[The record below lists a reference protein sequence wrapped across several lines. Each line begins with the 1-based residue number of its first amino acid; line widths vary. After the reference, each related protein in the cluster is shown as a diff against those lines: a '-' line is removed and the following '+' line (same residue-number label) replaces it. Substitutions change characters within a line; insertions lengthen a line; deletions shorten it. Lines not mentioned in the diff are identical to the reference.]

1 MQPIHRSFPA
11 ALALSLCL
19 SLAGID
25 RSTADWTQFR
35 GASGSGAVRES
46 VLPTALDA
54 KKHVTW
60 ELPLPGRGLAS
71 PIVVGDRVFVTCSS
85 GPRQSRLHVIC
96 FRATDGVKLW
106 ERQFFATGRTMCHEK
121 TSVAANSPASD
132 GQRVFALFSSNDLV
146 ALDLEGNLLWLRC
159 LALDYPNVSNSL
171 GMSSSLVVAD
181 GVLVAQV
188 ENDTQPLALG
198 LDAVTGVNRWKL
210 ERPKMANWTSPIVFA
225 DATSGRA
232 LVGLQSGKG
241 LLAVEPTTGKEV
253 WNYAEGASTVPSS
266 AVGPGGVLFVPS
278 SGITALK
285 PGTAGQSPTQLW
297 RSGPL
302 RPGTSSPAV
311 QGDRLFTINGAGV
324 LNCGDARSGE
334 RVWQLRLKGP
344 FSASPVMA
352 GNYLYAP
359 NEKGVLQVVDTG
371 KPEGELVSELDLG
384 ETILSTPAI
393 SGGALYLRSDGKLW
407 KISGS

>member
-1 MQPIHRSFPA
+1 MRRLRPVLPLLGLAA
-11 ALALSLCL
+11 ALA
-19 SLAGID
+19 
-25 RSTADWTQFR
+25 STAPARADWTQFR
-35 GASGSGAVRES
+35 GADASGAIPDA
-46 VLPTALDA
+46 VLPTQLDA
-54 KKHVTW
+54 KKHLTW
-60 ELPLPGRGLAS
+60 DISLPGRGLSS
-71 PIVVGDRVFVTCSS
+71 PVVVGDRVFVTCAS
-85 GPRQSRLHVIC
+85 GAKQTRLHVIC

-146 ALDLEGNLLWLRC
+146 ALDLEGNLLWLRS
-159 LALDYPNVSNSL
+159 LTLDYPNVSNSL

-198 LDAVTGVNRWKL
+198 LDTATGMNRWKL
-210 ERPKMANWTSPIVFA
+210 ERPAMANWTSPIVFK
-225 DATSGRA
+225 DAASGQTR
-232 LVGLQSGKG
+232 VGLQSGKG
-241 LLAVEPTTGKEV
+241 LLAVDPATGKV
-253 WNYAEGASTVPSS
+253 AWNYSEGASTIPSS
-266 AVGPGGVLFVPS
+266 AVGANGVLFIPS
-278 SGITALK
+278 FGITAIK
-285 PGTAGQSPTQLW
+285 PSTDGQPPTQLW
-297 RSGPL
+297 RSGNL

-311 QGDRLFTINGAGV
+311 QGDRVYTINGAGV
-324 LNCGDARSGE
+324 LNCGNVQNGE

-352 GNYLYAP
+352 GKYLYAP
-359 NEKGVLQVVDTG
+359 NEKGLLQVVDTS

-384 ETILSTPAI
+384 DTILGTPSI
-393 SGGALYLRSDGKLW
+393 SGGALFLRSDGHLW